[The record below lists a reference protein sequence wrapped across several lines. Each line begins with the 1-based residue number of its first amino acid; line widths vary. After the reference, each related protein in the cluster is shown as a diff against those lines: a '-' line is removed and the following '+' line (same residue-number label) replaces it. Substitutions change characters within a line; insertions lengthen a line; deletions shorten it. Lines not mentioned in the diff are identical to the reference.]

1 MAMNTSVFMHDSD
14 KAALQALKSIP
25 GFAPLLKGFM
35 SVWNERQY
43 QLSNMSSRLRLSEN
57 QMSKYYDMLPP
68 ICKKLGIEVPD
79 LYIELNVSPN
89 SYTSGD
95 IKPFIVMT
103 SGLLETLPDELI
115 PTVLAH
121 ECGHIACHHVLY
133 TTMGRLILSGAFQL
147 PGLSSLITAP
157 LQIAFAYWM
166 RCSEFSADRAAVLY
180 DGTPDKMVEV
190 CMRFAGYDKD
200 IVADASVSAFMEQAK
215 DYKKL
220 VANSTWDKT
229 LEFLMFSQYDH
240 PLTALRAYECNEWS
254 GTEQFRKIQSYLNE
268 NFLVSD
274 FSPASREIPVRE
286 SAKFYIGKD
295 FNEVKSAFESDGFIS
310 VKTVK
315 TSEKG
320 LFTKSGQVISVSI
333 DESNSFEK
341 DSWHRS
347 DSEIIITYYEPL
359 STEELTALHNGRI
372 QTPDSAKKCIGR
384 SYQDVMQEFSD
395 AGFTQI
401 VVEKQDVKKG
411 LLTKDLAI
419 SKITVKGQLQFSR
432 GDWFEPDSLVRI
444 IYQNIISE

>member
-14 KAALQALKSIP
+14 KAALQALKAIP
-25 GFAPLLKGFM
+25 GFTQLLKGFM
-35 SVWNERQY
+35 SIWNERQF
-43 QLSNMSSRLRLSEN
+43 QLLNMSSRLRLSEK

-68 ICKKLGIEVPD
+68 ICEKLGIGIPD
-79 LYIELNVSPN
+79 LYIELDVSPN

-95 IKPFIVMT
+95 TKPFIVMT

-133 TTMGRLILSGAFQL
+133 STMGRMIMKGVLGLSGFSAL
-147 PGLSSLITAP
+147 VTTP

-180 DGTPDKMVEV
+180 DGTPNKMVEV
-190 CMRFAGYDKD
+190 CMRLAGYDKD
-200 IVADASVSAFMEQAK
+200 IVADASVAAFMEQAK
-215 DYKKL
+215 DYKEL

-254 GTEQFRKIQSYLNE
+254 DTEQFKKIQLYLNE
-268 NFLVSD
+268 NHFVNDS
-274 FSPASREIPVRE
+274 SPASREIPVRE
-286 SAKFYIGKD
+286 SSKFYIGKD
-295 FNEVKSAFESDGFIS
+295 YNEVKSVFESDGFIS
-310 VKTVK
+310 VKAVK
-315 TSEKG
+315 TAEKG

-347 DSEIIITYYEPL
+347 DSEVIITYYEPL
-359 STEELTALHNGRI
+359 STEELVTLHSGRI

-384 SYQDVMQEFSD
+384 SYQDVVQEFSD

-401 VVEKQDVKKG
+401 VIEKQNVKKG

-419 SKITVKGQLQFSR
+419 SKITVKGQLQFSK

-444 IYQNIISE
+444 IYQNIITE

>member
-14 KAALQALKSIP
+14 KAALQALKAIP
-25 GFAPLLKGFM
+25 GFTQFLKGFM
-35 SVWNERQY
+35 SIWDERQF
-43 QLSNMSSRLRLSEN
+43 QLWNMSSRLRLSEN
-57 QMSKYYDMLPP
+57 QMAKYYNMLPP
-68 ICKKLGIEVPD
+68 ICEKLGIEVPE
-79 LYIELNVSPN
+79 LYLELNVSPN

-95 IKPFIVMT
+95 TKPFIVLT

-133 TTMGRLILSGAFQL
+133 STMGQMILKGVFKVASF
-147 PGLSSLITAP
+147 SSLITAP

-180 DGTPDKMVEV
+180 DGTPDKMIEV
-190 CMRFAGYDKD
+190 CMRLAGYDKD
-200 IVADASVSAFMEQAK
+200 IVADTSVDAFMEQAEA
-215 DYKKL
+215 YKKL
-220 VANSTWDKT
+220 VDNSKWDKT
-229 LEFLMFSQYDH
+229 LEFLMFSQADH

-254 GTEQFRKIQSYLNE
+254 DTEQFKKIQLYLNE
-268 NFLVSD
+268 NHFVNDL
-274 FSPASREIPVRE
+274 SPASREIPVRE
-286 SAKFYIGKD
+286 SSKFYIGKD
-295 FNEVKSAFESDGFIS
+295 YNEVKSAFESDGFIS
-310 VKTVK
+310 VKAVK

-333 DESNSFEK
+333 CENNSFEK

-359 STEELTALHNGRI
+359 SAEELTALHSGRI

-384 SYQDVMQEFSD
+384 SYQDVVQEFSD

-401 VVEKQDVKKG
+401 VIEKQDVKKG
-411 LLTKDLAI
+411 LLTKNLAI
-419 SKITVKGQLQFSR
+419 SKITVKGQLQFSK

-444 IYQNIISE
+444 IYQNIVTE